1 MNPEQLKAQVELV
14 RERLAALPP
23 DEAAA
28 VRKALDELHERLE
41 AAPQEPFAVDDPLLE
56 VFAAL
61 SSPHGDGR
69 DR

>member
-1 MNPEQLKAQVELV
+1 MNPEQLQAQVELV

-23 DEAAA
+23 EEARR
-28 VRKALDELHERLE
+28 VREALDELHARLE
-41 AAPQEPFAVDDPLLE
+41 ADPEKSFAADDPLLD

-69 DR
+69 D

>member
-1 MNPEQLKAQVELV
+1 MNPEQLRAQIDLV
-14 RERLAALPP
+14 RQRLAALPP
-23 DEAAA
+23 GEAAA
-28 VRKALDELHERLE
+28 VRMKLDELHARLE
-41 AAPQEPFAVDDPLLE
+41 AAPDEPFAADDPLLD

>member
-1 MNPEQLKAQVELV
+1 MNAEQLRAQVELV

-23 DEAAA
+23 DEAKA
-28 VRKALDELHERLE
+28 VRRKLDELHARLE
-41 AAPQEPFAVDDPLLE
+41 AAPDEPFAADDPLLE

-61 SSPHGDGR
+61 SSPHGDER